1 MENNIV
7 SDINNKYRTTMKSRI
22 GSQGNYNGAIAWLRA
37 QGRTGHTGGAL
48 AYAMFT
54 EAVDYADKSANCDFS
69 WMPDSTVNNSVIR
82 RVNEICSQANN
93 THGTGGKA
101 LAGAAIG
108 LNFGLIGAVVGAI
121 GGWAFGQNQ
130 SNNDYNAIATYANQA
145 ADYFCDVLCNAAKLY
160 INGKAIGDSSNKKKK
175 ASKKVDEKKDSNNV
189 YPKFSD
195 VIGLEEAKQAIKDR
209 VIDPSK
215 HPDIY
220 KKYGYK
226 AGGGILLYGL
236 PGTGKTMF
244 AQAVANEIDG
254 EFFSI
259 KASDIKSKWYGE
271 TEGKIKELFDSARKE
286 KTAVIFIDEFEAIGV
301 DRNKNSNDDIT
312 ASSVVPELLAQMQGF
327 EEQDDDNILLIIA
340 ATNRPWDIDSSLT
353 RPGRFDY
360 KVYVELPNLECRK
373 AMIKNYLKK
382 VQILDAAVSELASK
396 TEGYNGADIKNV
408 CDALVKIVI
417 HKEIDGVTNYHLDV
431 KDIEEVTNKIK
442 SSVSAQDVYL
452 MNLYREH
459 N

>member
-1 MENNIV
+1 M
-7 SDINNKYRTTMKSRI
+7 DKINRI
-22 GSQGNYNGAIAWLRA
+22 MIITPLQ
-37 QGRTGHTGGAL
+37 HTL
-48 AYAMFT
+48 
-54 EAVDYADKSANCDFS
+54 
-69 WMPDSTVNNSVIR
+69 
-82 RVNEICSQANN
+82 
-93 THGTGGKA
+93 
-101 LAGAAIG
+101 
-108 LNFGLIGAVVGAI
+108 
-121 GGWAFGQNQ
+121 
-130 SNNDYNAIATYANQA
+130 
-145 ADYFCDVLCNAAKLY
+145 

-175 ASKKVDEKKDSNNV
+175 ASKKVDEKKESNNV

-236 PGTGKTMF
+236 PGTG
-244 AQAVANEIDG
+244 
-254 EFFSI
+254 
-259 KASDIKSKWYGE
+259 
-271 TEGKIKELFDSARKE
+271 KELFDSARKE

-340 ATNRPWDIDSSLT
+340 ATNRPWDIDSALT

-452 MNLYREH
+452 MNLYRES

>member
-1 MENNIV
+1 MDNQIVNEINI
-7 SDINNKYRTTMKSRI
+7 KYRPIMKMRI
-22 GSQGNYNGAIAWLRA
+22 GSQSNYDGAIELLRSKGA
-37 QGRTGHTGGAL
+37 SQTGGNL
-48 AYAMFT
+48 AHAMFN
-54 EAVDYADKSANCDFS
+54 EALNYCDGHAKCDFS
-69 WMPDSTVNNSVIR
+69 WLPREVINQNLVDR
-82 RVNEICSQANN
+82 ISGICNQANN

-101 LAGAAIG
+101 LAGAALG
-108 LNFGLIGAVVGAI
+108 LNFGILGAIVGAV
-121 GGWAFGQNQ
+121 GGWAIGQNQ
-130 SNNDYNAIATYANQA
+130 SNNDMRAIVTYANQA
-145 ADYFCDVLCNAAKLY
+145 ADYFCDVLCNAAIAY
-160 INGKAIGDSSNKKKK
+160 VNNQNAISNSNNNITSSSNDKNKNKKR
-175 ASKKVDEKKDSNNV
+175 DD

-195 VIGLEEAKQAIKDR
+195 VIGLEEAKQAIKER

-244 AQAVANEIDG
+244 AQAVANEING
-254 EFFSI
+254 KFFSI

-271 TEGKIKELFDSARKE
+271 TETKIKELFENARKE

-301 DRNKNSNDDIT
+301 DRNKSSNDDIT

-327 EEQDDDNILLIIA
+327 EEQENDNILLVIA
-340 ATNRPWDIDSSLT
+340 ATNRPWDIDSALT

-373 AMIKNYLKK
+373 AMINNYLKK
-382 VQILDAAVSELASK
+382 VKILESAVNLLANK
-396 TEGYNGADIKNV
+396 TEGYNGADIKNA

-417 HKEIDGVTNYHLDV
+417 NKEIDGVSNYHLDY
-431 KDIEEVTNKIK
+431 KDVETVTSKIK
-442 SSVSAQDVYL
+442 SSVSSQDIYL
-452 MNLYREH
+452 MNIFR
-459 N
+459 NNN